1 MAGDNRE
8 YELKFRAGPDA
19 LACAKSAFDSIDPDG
34 RWSVSHL
41 RSRYFDTASRRLGSK
56 GVSLRVRQS
65 DGKSVQTVKAAAGGA
80 GGIMDRWE
88 WECPIDGIEPDFSRL
103 PLEAREALGGV
114 KLADL
119 APIIDVAVER
129 QTKVVRRR
137 DPLGPT
143 LVAEAVLDTGTVSA
157 GGRTEGLSEV
167 ELELGQGRVR
177 SFFQL
182 AADFIAACPMPVS
195 STTKAARGYRLLAGT
210 EPGPS
215 KLAKFD
221 MAGDLTVDDAL
232 TKIFSGCIGN
242 ITANE
247 QACLDGT
254 DPEGVHQMRVSIRKM
269 RSALKTFKHY
279 IDPLQRQWLA
289 DDLKWMGSQLG
300 PARDWDVFLDETLVS
315 MAAHGIDVGAVAAL
329 EREGRR
335 KRAEAYEHV
344 RAMLGG
350 ARYAQ
355 VMLRLTAFAA
365 LQSWRPDPATRGPG
379 KDPLATPLRK
389 AARRILNRPYRKLL
403 KAGDGMAGLD
413 MEARHRVRIRIKQLR
428 YAVDFLRGVH
438 SISETEAF
446 GAALRHLQ
454 DNFGHLNDVVMALRL
469 TDELID
475 PARGPVD
482 EAVRLAVGEVRGW
495 NARALRDIEPQLIVD
510 WGAFC
515 ETAPYWRK

>member
-1 MAGDNRE
+1 VAGDNRE

-19 LACAKSAFDSIDPDG
+19 LACAKSAFDAIDPEG
-34 RWSVSHL
+34 QWTVSHL
-41 RSRYFDTASRRLGSK
+41 RSRYFDTASRRLGSR

-65 DGKSVQTVKAAAGGA
+65 DGKSVQTVKTAAGGG

-88 WECPIDGIEPDFSRL
+88 WECRIDGIEPDFSRL
-103 PLEAREALGGV
+103 PAEALDALGGV
-114 KLADL
+114 KAADL
-119 APIIDVAVER
+119 EPIIDVAVER
-129 QTKVVRRR
+129 QSKVVRRE

-143 LVAEAVLDTGTVSA
+143 LVAEAVLDQGTVSA

-167 ELELGQGRVR
+167 ELELGQGRAQP
-177 SFFQL
+177 FFQL
-182 AADFIAACPMPVS
+182 AAAFIAACPMPVS
-195 STTKAARGYRLLAGT
+195 STTKAERGYRLLAGT

-215 KLAKFD
+215 KLAKFQ
-221 MAGDLTVDDAL
+221 MAGDLTVDGAL
-232 TKIFSGCIGN
+232 ARIFSACIGN

-254 DPEGVHQMRVSIRKM
+254 DPEGVHQMRVSIRKL
-269 RSALKTFKHY
+269 RSALKTFKRY
-279 IDPLQRQWLA
+279 IDPLQLDWLA
-289 DDLKWMGSQLG
+289 ADLKWMGSQLG

-315 MAAHGIDVGAVAAL
+315 MAAHGIDAGAVAAL

-335 KRAEAYEHV
+335 KRADAYKSV
-344 RAMLGG
+344 RTMLGG

-379 KDPLATPLRK
+379 KNPLATPLGK
-389 AARRILNRPYRKLL
+389 AARRILNRPYKKLL

-413 MEARHRVRIRIKQLR
+413 MAARHQVRIRIKQLR

-438 SISETEAF
+438 SVSETEAF

-469 TDELID
+469 TGELID
-475 PARGPVD
+475 PAQGPVD
-482 EAVRLAVGEVRGW
+482 EEVRLAVGEVRGW
-495 NARALRDIEPQLIVD
+495 NARALRDIEPQLITD
-510 WGAFC
+510 WQAFV